1 MNISACRSSRSIYSK
16 VPPLGVPPPSL
27 ASQDTATTGRGP
39 RFQTQA
45 KATSVL
51 PTEQMVKYSQKENIR
66 QYAYWAKKLD
76 WQPCILPCANNP
88 SENKGNLAN
97 KAHPT
102 HRISPQPSYT

>member
-66 QYAYWAKKLD
+66 QYAYWAKN
-76 WQPCILPCANNP
+76 WI
-88 SENKGNLAN
+88 G
-97 KAHPT
+97 
-102 HRISPQPSYT
+102 SPVFFPVLIIQVKIKETWLTKHTPLTE